1 MTGRPVK
8 NLGQIGD
15 QNTRL
20 DHAPELHPHRYPP
33 LCQTC
38 ILGQLQANKVL
49 ATLHNATYPCLGPEL
64 ISLRRLHS
72 LTSIPRLRAL
82 HIDAQCNGKS
92 SIRALHSDR
101 PQNAPRNPEGLK
113 AGPQVQCLRAR
124 GLFLF
129 AEKKK
134 KKLRP
139 STRVML
145 YNGPRF
151 PPFSMISTSHLI
163 SFACISYLSS

>member
-38 ILGQLQANKVL
+38 MLGQLQANKVL
-49 ATLHNATYPCLGPEL
+49 ATLHNATYPCLGPKL

-72 LTSIPRLRAL
+72 LTSIPWLRAL

-113 AGPQVQCLRAR
+113 GGPQVQCLRAR

-134 KKLRP
+134 NYDHPRESCYITVLDFLR
-139 STRVML
+139 
-145 YNGPRF
+145 
-151 PPFSMISTSHLI
+151 FS
-163 SFACISYLSS
+163 